1 MTNVRLVNQRGGIM
15 SNGHSSILG
24 QLKLSF
30 LGFGLSMGLVFPF
43 YANLFVVW
51 KDGMLLWFCIGCV
64 VAGVTIGVINH
75 RLLTLL
81 LLSKLHQV
89 AMAADRIRK
98 GDLREG
104 CGVRSRDTIGEITE
118 GFDAMTM
125 SLRETIKDISSAAN
139 VVDNS
144 AREIGETMS
153 SLDGNMAE
161 HRSNSREIIHVVN
174 GLSDASDSILTL
186 SSEAGEGAS
195 SVDSLVQLGV
205 THVKASEQAI
215 SVLDTASKKISAN
228 ATSLQTSAKEVEA
241 AIADIRAIA
250 DQTNLLALNAAIEAA
265 RAGEQ
270 GRGFAVVADEVRKL
284 SEQAAQATR
293 RIDSVLKRVSQDV
306 ASTVELSNEN
316 AGAVREG
323 LEASRLSSE
332 IFVQIEQST
341 SAMRHSVDAVREAAD
356 DQQTLVGIVRTRI
369 AENEVRTDDVA
380 QYTASCLSD
389 VQQMVQTAH
398 DLNDITKKF
407 VV

>member
-1 MTNVRLVNQRGGIM
+1 
-15 SNGHSSILG
+15 
-24 QLKLSF
+24 
-30 LGFGLSMGLVFPF
+30 
-43 YANLFVVW
+43 
-51 KDGMLLWFCIGCV
+51 
-64 VAGVTIGVINH
+64 
-75 RLLTLL
+75 LL
-81 LLSKLHQV
+81 LLSKLRQV

>member
-81 LLSKLHQV
+81 LLSKLRQV

>member
-1 MTNVRLVNQRGGIM
+1 M

-81 LLSKLHQV
+81 LLSKLRQV

-341 SAMRHSVDAVREAAD
+341 SAMRYSVDAVREAAD

>member
-1 MTNVRLVNQRGGIM
+1 M

>member
-1 MTNVRLVNQRGGIM
+1 M

-81 LLSKLHQV
+81 LLSKLRQV

>member
-1 MTNVRLVNQRGGIM
+1 M
-15 SNGHSSILG
+15 SDGHSSILG

-51 KDGMLLWFCIGCV
+51 KDGMLLWFCIGCI

-81 LLSKLHQV
+81 LLNKLRQV
-89 AMAADRIRK
+89 AMAADRIRT

-104 CGVRSRDTIGEITE
+104 CGVRSRDTIGDITE
-118 GFDAMTM
+118 GFDAMTV
-125 SLRETIKDISSAAN
+125 SLRETIKDIFSAAN

-144 AREIGETMS
+144 AREIGETMA

-161 HRSNSREIIHVVN
+161 HRSNSGEIIHVVN
-174 GLSDASDSILTL
+174 GLSDASDSILAL

-195 SVDSLVQLGV
+195 SVDSLVQRGV

-215 SVLDTASKKISAN
+215 SVLDTASIKISAN
-228 ATSLQTSAKEVEA
+228 ASSLQASAKEVEA

-316 AGAVREG
+316 AGAVRAG
-323 LEASRLSSE
+323 LEASKLSSE

-341 SAMRHSVDAVREAAD
+341 SAMKHSVDAVRKAAD
-356 DQQTLVGIVRTRI
+356 DQQTLVSIVRTRI
-369 AENEVRTDDVA
+369 AENEVRTDNVA
-380 QYTASCLSD
+380 QYTAACLSD
-389 VQQMVQTAH
+389 VQQMVQAAH